1 MIIRTIIKAVFVIL
15 SFHADLTFTSEFT
28 KIMGVELCRNEEF
41 TYRLHTIIVPKHYNI
56 SLKLDVP
63 SLEGQMNTTIQI
75 TKKTRMIAM
84 HVIDLDIDV
93 RSILIMLNKPN
104 THEIDR
110 PLTIIHCPEI
120 MSVVLIL
127 DNIICPGTYYLSMAY
142 RSPTHERKGFFTI
155 KDEKEKNNEI
165 LSYVTTFEPRKGAQY
180 LFPCWDEPRLKA
192 TFNISIEH
200 SAIYKV
206 FSNMEEEKIVKI
218 GKDTKRTILKS
229 TPVMS
234 TYLLTIVLTKL
245 KYSYYPEEEIWFSY
259 TPNNET
265 LELVKVIN
273 FLTDYFFVQ
282 YTQKYSDNSK
292 LKKLNMK
299 NSTIVAVPGLPLKA
313 MGAWQNIFLRKSD
326 LLYDKSVDFPG
337 RVLDI
342 WKTISYG
349 KTRQYIQSFV
359 SPNHWSHM
367 WFSRALALYLSYNVL
382 GKGFNKEQMM
392 QLFVVQ
398 VQLPAMHNDIVLKV
412 PPILSTDDPIYST
425 LIYKKASVLLRMLE
439 HIVSK
444 DIFQKAFAEYLY
456 TYAYQAATPHDFFTI
471 MNKLRA
477 TSPVIKKIIKEM
489 SKTLDRKR
497 RMIEKD
503 DNEII
508 DIMFIW
514 MSKKY
519 YPVLTVEGCN
529 GSKELYVTY
538 NEVKQ
543 VLTPSDK
550 WPVPVTYTTQG
561 KHRFNQPA
569 SIQWLN
575 NHYTGWN
582 SFLELT
588 LDNVTEWVILNLQ
601 QIGYY
606 RVQYDNRNWLRIARF
621 LKKDKQKTI
630 HVLSR
635 VQLIDDAYY
644 FLIQGTIDYKVYC
657 ELIDFLRNEID
668 FIVWHSMMNV
678 LHYISPFFKFPE
690 STDFKDL
697 IMDIMDDVLMQIEY
711 NEKTADDNM
720 IKATRLLL
728 LNWMCNHGHNKCRQ
742 AASNKLRPYIKNAVE
757 SPISPGWKNWVY
769 CAGLMNADYELRM
782 LAKDEILNK
791 KDKNML
797 QYMTCYDN
805 DVWIQELLTWIMFK
819 PRDEKLSLDDRQ
831 EMDLYRTIVKKHAR
845 KSNVLDFILK
855 NMTQI
860 LPGNMTALEKLGNV
874 IMSIYSCC
882 HFQKIMKYINSNVD
896 SGGEMHEAKR
906 ILTNQ
911 VIQISKHKYM
921 FLGRFPY
928 NAEAEEC

>member
-1 MIIRTIIKAVFVIL
+1 MEHWIFVSAIGYYRVNYEYNNWVKIWKYLKEDHRKIHVLNRAQIIDDTYHFVMENEIGYETFENVISYLRKERDFIVWNSMMNILHYMSPFFNYPESKRFKEKMLKIMRHVLDKIEYDEQPEDDEMVRAMRLLLLDWSCKHGLAECRNNARYKLVAHFTDPKEHKILPKWKDWTYCAGFMSISDHEEILNVLYKPNKEILKYLICVDEDHLLQKLVELATFNPRDTWTEFKVAQLRKLYHGIVKKHAKKQKVLDFIL
-15 SFHADLTFTSEFT
+15 SNFD
-28 KIMGVELCRNEEF
+28 KIVQG
-41 TYRLHTIIVPKHYNI
+41 
-56 SLKLDVP
+56 
-63 SLEGQMNTTIQI
+63 
-75 TKKTRMIAM
+75 
-84 HVIDLDIDV
+84 
-93 RSILIMLNKPN
+93 
-104 THEIDR
+104 
-110 PLTIIHCPEI
+110 
-120 MSVVLIL
+120 
-127 DNIICPGTYYLSMAY
+127 
-142 RSPTHERKGFFTI
+142 
-155 KDEKEKNNEI
+155 

-425 LIYKKASVLLRMLE
+425 LIYKK
-439 HIVSK
+439 
-444 DIFQKAFAEYLY
+444 
-456 TYAYQAATPHDFFTI
+456 
-471 MNKLRA
+471 
-477 TSPVIKKIIKEM
+477 
-489 SKTLDRKR
+489 
-497 RMIEKD
+497 
-503 DNEII
+503 
-508 DIMFIW
+508 
-514 MSKKY
+514 
-519 YPVLTVEGCN
+519 
-529 GSKELYVTY
+529 
-538 NEVKQ
+538 
-543 VLTPSDK
+543 DK

-860 LPGNMTALEKLGNV
+860 LPG
-874 IMSIYSCC
+874 
-882 HFQKIMKYINSNVD
+882 
-896 SGGEMHEAKR
+896 
-906 ILTNQ
+906 
-911 VIQISKHKYM
+911 
-921 FLGRFPY
+921 
-928 NAEAEEC
+928 